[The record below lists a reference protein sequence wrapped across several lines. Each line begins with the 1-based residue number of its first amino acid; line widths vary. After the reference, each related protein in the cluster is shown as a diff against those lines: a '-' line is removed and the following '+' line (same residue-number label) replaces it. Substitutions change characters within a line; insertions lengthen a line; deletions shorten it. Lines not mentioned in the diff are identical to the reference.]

1 MNEKV
6 KELAQAVV
14 ETVGDMKF
22 SELINNVE
30 GQMLRDFFYVAKSI
44 TTAEESKCKC
54 SYCNGYLYGE
64 GIIDYCVDNDK
75 DGCCDLCGSTETDIP
90 N

>member
-44 TTAEESKCKC
+44 TTEEESKCKC
-54 SYCNGYLYGE
+54 SSAAM
-64 GIIDYCVDNDK
+64 DSPD
-75 DGCCDLCGSTETDIP
+75 CGKKTAKKKASSKK
-90 N
+90 

>member
-1 MNEKV
+1 MKEKV

-44 TTAEESKCKC
+44 TTAEESK
-54 SYCNGYLYGE
+54 
-64 GIIDYCVDNDK
+64 
-75 DGCCDLCGSTETDIP
+75 
-90 N
+90 

>member
-14 ETVGDMKF
+14 ETVGDMKL

-54 SYCNGYLYGE
+54 SSAAMDSTAC
-64 GIIDYCVDNDK
+64 DK
-75 DGCCDLCGSTETDIP
+75 KPAKKKASSKK
-90 N
+90 

>member
-1 MNEKV
+1 MHERTAVRKVRKAKIFVIEYKIVQQHQKREAQKV

-44 TTAEESKCKC
+44 TTAEESK
-54 SYCNGYLYGE
+54 
-64 GIIDYCVDNDK
+64 
-75 DGCCDLCGSTETDIP
+75 
-90 N
+90 